1 MSKMKVEPKFNDA
14 KINSLSEYF
23 DFSKILN
30 WKGECIKNIELVEK
44 KLVDI
49 LYEIEALE
57 KKVEL
62 VMEEDKTWTLN
73 DDHLINTELEAEGPE
88 KEKEYSILLGNKYF
102 EVRSRTN
109 MLVKNIS
116 NIQINVKKIRDKRG
130 KILEG
135 IFSKIEHEVSFL
147 EIFNE
152 FPLKYKDFVQ
162 EIERRAVV
170 LTNFWATLTRLREIE
185 NEENIMRRRFLEIYG
200 RWLPKNV
207 FPFLSN
213 DLEIISGNF
222 DRMLNQLSVNLG
234 EVSIQITKDEIQST
248 SKEIAEFIFGEKLA
262 HEQELTKIREAMGR
276 SEETIKTLNAILT
289 EEKGKAHRL
298 LFEKSEA
305 ETLLRNYQSQVHDL
319 RSQINDLTSISL
331 NLSQIQ
337 TTPNPD
343 NSEFKRE
350 CLSVLVK
357 QTFCSEKIAER
368 LAVTK
373 DADFIRYFET
383 ILQKRRENSIILN
396 SPAVGDLILCLSAE
410 GSGYIALNLF
420 SKEDKVFKVNLLG
433 SSQNIPSRSIV
444 IAQVLKIAE
453 RGILAEV
460 KPELED
466 SILIE
471 AKHIL
476 EL

>member
-1 MSKMKVEPKFNDA
+1 
-14 KINSLSEYF
+14 
-23 DFSKILN
+23 
-30 WKGECIKNIELVEK
+30 
-44 KLVDI
+44 
-49 LYEIEALE
+49 
-57 KKVEL
+57 
-62 VMEEDKTWTLN
+62 
-73 DDHLINTELEAEGPE
+73 
-88 KEKEYSILLGNKYF
+88 
-102 EVRSRTN
+102 
-109 MLVKNIS
+109 
-116 NIQINVKKIRDKRG
+116 
-130 KILEG
+130 
-135 IFSKIEHEVSFL
+135 
-147 EIFNE
+147 
-152 FPLKYKDFVQ
+152 
-162 EIERRAVV
+162 
-170 LTNFWATLTRLREIE
+170 
-185 NEENIMRRRFLEIYG
+185 MRRRFLDIYG

-262 HEQELTKIREAMGR
+262 HEQELTKVREAMGR